1 MNIDYYITF
10 RTKKQELGGEMYRV
24 SCVSVYVYAF
34 LTNTYCRGIMG
45 TENNIRGGAGVGKND
60 NIDKEIRRTS
70 KYRSSFW
77 FDDIADSPTALFIVG
92 VLAIVFGLFFC
103 AVNGNTA
110 PVSRS
115 EAIYYEGEFDWYDD
129 SHEDYRAI
137 QFSDGSAFEVFAHTE
152 SEEFN
157 YNINALPRGTKL
169 YLLINPNSDYV
180 AEVRTEDEE
189 LLNFDLSQKEIH
201 KYHYG
206 YIGIGIFV
214 VAVGVFLI
222 IYGIC
227 LKKSRRNEQS
237 LKKKAKQ
244 NGGNSKPMY
253 RIDPAVKARV
263 LLETKIL
270 LETAPD
276 GLYIC
281 YRRCRSVNEL
291 VINGQVYDTRKGI
304 IEFEHELCATVCGH
318 TITAGLDGDSNSFIT
333 VDGETI
339 KEKKRYF

>member
-1 MNIDYYITF
+1 
-10 RTKKQELGGEMYRV
+10 MYRV
-24 SCVSVYVYAF
+24 SCVSAHISAL

-45 TENNIRGGAGVGKND
+45 TENKIRGGDGMGKNE
-60 NIDKEIRRTS
+60 NVYKMVRRLS
-70 KYRSSFW
+70 KRQASGW
-77 FDDIADSPTALFIVG
+77 ADDIVNKPTTLFIFG

-115 EAIYYEGEFDWYDD
+115 EAIYYEGEFDWYED
-129 SHEDYRAI
+129 SYAKFREIR
-137 QFSDGSAFEVFAHTE
+137 FGDGSVFSVFPYTE
-152 SEEFN
+152 SAEFN
-157 YNINALPRGTKL
+157 YNMNALPRGTKL
-169 YLLINPNSDYV
+169 YLLINPNTDYV
-180 AEVRTEDEE
+180 AEVRTETEE

-206 YIGIGIFV
+206 YIGIGVFV
-214 VAVGVFLI
+214 CAAGVFLI
-222 IYGIC
+222 VYGLC
-227 LKKSRRNEQS
+227 LKKTRRKEQS
-237 LKKKAKQ
+237 RKEKIKQ
-244 NGGNSKPMY
+244 SGGNTKPEY
-253 RIDPAVKARV
+253 RVDPTVKARI
-263 LLETKIL
+263 LLETKV
-270 LETAPD
+270 D
-276 GLYIC
+276 GLHIC

-333 VDGETI
+333 VDGETV

>member
-1 MNIDYYITF
+1 M
-10 RTKKQELGGEMYRV
+10 
-24 SCVSVYVYAF
+24 A
-34 LTNTYCRGIMG
+34 
-45 TENNIRGGAGVGKND
+45 ENNIYKQITRLS
-60 NIDKEIRRTS
+60 RRQTS
-70 KYRSSFW
+70 TW
-77 FDDIADSPTALFIVG
+77 ADAIVNSPTALFIVG
-92 VLAIVFGLFFC
+92 VLAIAFGVFFC
-103 AVNGNTA
+103 YINGNTA
-110 PVSRS
+110 PVSRT
-115 EAIYYEGEFDWYDD
+115 EAVYYEGYFDWYDD
-129 SHEDYRAI
+129 SHEDYREI

-206 YIGIGIFV
+206 YIGIGIF
-214 VAVGVFLI
+214 AGAIGGFLI

-253 RIDPAVKARV
+253 RIDPTVKARV
-263 LLETKIL
+263 LLETKV
-270 LETAPD
+270 D
-276 GLYIC
+276 GLHIC

-291 VINGQVYDTRKGI
+291 VINGQVYDTRRGV

-333 VDGETI
+333 VDGETV

>member
-1 MNIDYYITF
+1 MNINYYITF
-10 RTKKQELGGEMYRV
+10 HTKKQELRGEMYRV
-24 SCVSVYVYAF
+24 SCVSVYVYAL

-60 NIDKEIRRTS
+60 NIDKEIRRMT
-70 KYRSSFW
+70 KYQSSFW
-77 FDDIADSPTALFIVG
+77 FDDIVNSPTALFICG
-92 VLAIVFGLFFC
+92 LLAIVLGVFFC
-103 AVNGNTA
+103 YINGNTT
-110 PVSRS
+110 PVPRS
-115 EAIYYEGEFDWYDD
+115 EAIYYEGYFDCYDD
-129 SHEDYRAI
+129 SSENYREI
-137 QFSDGSAFEVFAHTE
+137 QFSDGSAFQVFAHTE

-189 LLNFDLSQKEIH
+189 LLNFEVSQKEIH

-222 IYGIC
+222 VYGLC
-227 LKKSRRNEQS
+227 LKKTRRKEQS
-237 LKKKAKQ
+237 RKEKIKQ
-244 NGGNSKPMY
+244 SGGNTKPEY
-253 RIDPAVKARV
+253 RVDPTVKARI
-263 LLETKIL
+263 LLETKV
-270 LETAPD
+270 D
-276 GLYIC
+276 GLHIC

-333 VDGETI
+333 VDGETV